1 MAGEPSRYIL
11 WPSDISPSFLNFPLL
26 LTWQGEPGS
35 FIRSFL
41 SLGTHHLVEKGVQKL
56 GSGDWCNYCYWN
68 VAVSSNLGIHVC
80 TQSHTQTCRHTSIVI
95 YQSSHIC
102 TPIEYKKFAWRPLI
116 PVEFLRICSS
126 LLPFPYWKFPF
137 PKLTDVALSILMY
150 LPSWWMPVHMWS
162 FLHKKVLLPIY
173 AEPSLA
179 LDFHTS
185 LKLESMKQLASFPP
199 NPQGYP
205 SFHLGPWLSRQ
216 GCPFTHTHALP
227 GNT

>member
-80 TQSHTQTCRHTSIVI
+80 TQSHTQTRRHTSIVI
-95 YQSSHIC
+95 YQPSHIC

-150 LPSWWMPVHMWS
+150 LPSWWMPVHISDPSSTKRSSSQSMQNHPWPLTSTPHSSLNPWS
-162 FLHKKVLLPIY
+162 
-173 AEPSLA
+173 S
-179 LDFHTS
+179 
-185 LKLESMKQLASFPP
+185 
-199 NPQGYP
+199 
-205 SFHLGPWLSRQ
+205 
-216 GCPFTHTHALP
+216 
-227 GNT
+227 